1 MIDINLVAE
10 RQRQR
15 RTSEKFARAS
25 LVIVMIFLVATVG
38 VFTARQVTVSKRRAE
53 IRKLATEVARWQ
65 DQKRGVDVLVKQL
78 EHKEPLVRLLNEAR
92 DSERFWCAVLRDISL
107 AVPEEGVSLRAMS
120 SSSSIHLRV
129 KDEGSTAATPSVRGV
144 TIDGTAVQ
152 WERIGQFMT
161 NLNEMPSFTETWLTA
176 TSLQPGGAG
185 VAPSYRFEIIAVLAT
200 SGQGVDA
207 A

>member
-15 RTSEKFARAS
+15 RTTERFARAS
-25 LVIVMIFLVATVG
+25 LIIVMVFLVATVG

-53 IRKLATEVARWQ
+53 IRKLDNDVANWQ
-65 DQKRGVDVLVKQL
+65 DQKRDVDAIKKQL

-92 DSERFWCAVLRDISL
+92 DSERFWCTVLRDISL
-107 AVPEEGVSLRAMS
+107 AVPEEGVSLRALA
-120 SSSSIHLRV
+120 SSSSINLRV
-129 KDEGSTAATPSVRGV
+129 KAAGSTAATPSVRGV
-144 TIDGTAVQ
+144 TIDGTAIQ
-152 WERIGQFMT
+152 WEHIGKFMT
-161 NLNEMPSFTETWLTA
+161 NLNETSSFTETWLTA

-185 VAPSYRFEIIAVLAT
+185 VAPSYRFEVIGVLVA
-200 SGQGVDA
+200 SEQGVDA